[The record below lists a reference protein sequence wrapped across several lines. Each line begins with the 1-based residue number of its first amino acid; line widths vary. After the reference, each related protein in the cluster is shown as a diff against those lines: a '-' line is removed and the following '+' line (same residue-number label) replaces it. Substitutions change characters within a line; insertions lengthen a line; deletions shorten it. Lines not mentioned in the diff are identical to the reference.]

1 MQALESSSAFKIAKE
16 IYSHDGIQGLYRG
29 GLPLVL
35 GGGLMRSA
43 QFGFFDQASY
53 YLQQTDLIPSQHFF
67 GYLNPQVAIAG
78 FIGGIGR
85 GLVEGPFEYIK
96 VRRQV
101 DSGWKFSEIFTGS
114 SATIFR
120 NSFLFSSF
128 MIYVDISK
136 QLLPNGGLSP
146 FWTGALCSNLAWLTI
161 WPLDVAK
168 SQLQSGK
175 YQQKSYGYL
184 IYDIVSTGKLFRGI
198 LPGLTRSTIANG
210 CSMMVYKRVESW
222 LKESSKERER

>member
-1 MQALESSSAFKIAKE
+1 MQALESSSAFKVAKE

-29 GLPLVL
+29 GLPLVI

-43 QFGFFDQASY
+43 QFGFFEQTSF
-53 YLQQTDLIPSQHFF
+53 YLQQSDLMTSHHYF

-101 DSGWKFSEIFTGS
+101 DAGWKFSEIFTGS

-175 YQQKSYGYL
+175 YQHKSYGYL
-184 IYDIVSTGKLFRGI
+184 ISDIISTGKLFRGI

-222 LKESSKERER
+222 LKEKEGVN